1 MHRKIWYLIPLFLLL
16 FSMMPIQAQQNHF
29 SYMDIFDLQIAGSP
43 EISPDGTTI
52 VYLRHQFDVMKDRRY
67 TNLWQIS
74 FNGEDHQPITSGL
87 NSIGNLAW
95 SPDSKRLAYTSSEE
109 GSNQIFVRWMD
120 TGAEASVTNVTKSP
134 SSLSWSP
141 NGIWIA
147 FTMRVPAEKPVIAKI
162 PSPPDGAEWAAP
174 AKVIDRVRYRADGT
188 GFLDPG
194 HTHIFLVSAEGGAA
208 RQLTSGEYDHTSYS
222 WAPDSKSIV
231 LSANRSDNPDLDPIN
246 SHLFELDIE
255 SGELSKLTDGRGP
268 HNNPR
273 VSPDGRIIAYTGFE
287 DQFVGYQ
294 RTGLFLINRDGSNK
308 REISSDFDYD
318 IGSVHWADDN
328 RSLFFQYTDKGIEKV
343 GNIRLNGD
351 VVDVVAGLS
360 STTIGRP
367 YTGGSYSIAKNGRF
381 VFTSGTA
388 LQPADLSAG
397 HFPTRRAITQITNLN
412 ENFFKKIKTGN
423 VEEIWYTSSFDGWD
437 IHGWI
442 ITPPDFDS
450 NKKYP
455 LILEIHGGP
464 YASYGPQFTPELQL
478 MASQGYVV
486 LYTNPRGST
495 SYGTEFAAY
504 INHNY
509 PSEDHDDLMSGID
522 YMLEQGYIDEN
533 RLYITGGSGGG
544 VLSSWAIGKTDRFA
558 AAVVSKPVINWYSFA
573 LTSDAYPFFTKY
585 WFKEMPWENPEH
597 YLKFS
602 PISLVGNV
610 TTPTMLLTGEEDYRT
625 PMSESEQYYQALK
638 LQDIDASLVRIPG
651 GSHGI
656 VARPSN
662 LIRKVGFIIGWFDM
676 Y

>member
-343 GNIRLNGD
+343 GNIRLNAD

-585 WFKEMPWENPEH
+585 WFKEMPWENPEQ

-625 PMSESEQYYQALK
+625 PMSES
-638 LQDIDASLVRIPG
+638 
-651 GSHGI
+651 
-656 VARPSN
+656 
-662 LIRKVGFIIGWFDM
+662 
-676 Y
+676 